1 MTVMHLSTLWNQAD
15 KGPTSDSLKLLFES
29 VNPCM
34 IPESHYCPLPQ
45 GILSQQSASDTVGA
59 GFQW

>member
-15 KGPTSDSLKLLFES
+15 KSPTSDSLKLLSES

-34 IPESHYCPLPQ
+34 ISESHDYPLSL
-45 GILSQQSASDTVGA
+45 GISLQQSAPDTVGA
-59 GFQW
+59 GFRW